1 VLRKSNAHQTG
12 QLLIHCDNYNHIKM
26 KMSYEDKSAI
36 ELLLNENWEMR
47 KSLKMDR
54 LCCTL

>member
-1 VLRKSNAHQTG
+1 
-12 QLLIHCDNYNHIKM
+12 
-26 KMSYEDKSAI
+26 MSYEDKSAI

-54 LCCTL
+54 LCCTLNYFLVISKPCMTVC